1 MSFLRPVKMVKVGV
15 AGLKDDRD
23 RILSVLHDL
32 NVLQIEPL
40 SREALQHFE
49 AEHGSELQRT
59 IGDLLIRFRG
69 LKAALPRVPD
79 GAPRRFHDLEELFAA
94 AKAVPIDEEVGALKR
109 EEDRLLTE
117 RKALA
122 DEVALLERHAYY
134 NDPLEL
140 LHGKSVVSFFGEAKP
155 DRFALLR
162 AEFPADAHLMVGP
175 AGERLP
181 FLITVPTAQADL
193 VARLAQQQQVVLTVA
208 PRRVGTGRDVTP
220 ELRRE
225 EERAVRRLEE
235 IRARLAAI
243 AREWAPAVLSIDEAL
258 SIENR
263 KLEVFTRMGA
273 SERTF
278 AVEGWIPKRERGAVD
293 AALRSATDGRAH
305 VYDIATKELPPTL
318 MDNPAGVRRYEFFIR
333 FYSLPQ
339 ATEWDPTWVFAVVF
353 PIFFGIM
360 LGDWGYA
367 LVILGFCL
375 WMIAGF
381 PGRQGVPR
389 FLKDFLKRIMAPPSM
404 QSLAYALVPGCLIG
418 IVAGVVFNEFF
429 GFHLLPTPYLDPIS
443 TQGVTTLLLLAGYI
457 GVAMVCFGFFLGGLK
472 ETINR
477 HFAAGASKFGGIAL
491 ALGIAIYGLGVLHAH
506 AIVPPLTL
514 AILGALALIVV
525 GAILYVAGAAVAH
538 GRDGAQESILG
549 IIEVVSHILSYT
561 RLVGILLASAVLA
574 LVAKDVGSGLIGSGG
589 AGLLF
594 GALIIVVVALFNII
608 LGVFEPGIQGAR
620 LIFVENFSKY
630 YTGNG
635 RGFRPFGSRRT
646 HTLPLHAPGAATP
659 VVGAAAASAP
669 SPTAP

>member
-1 MSFLRPVKMVKVGV
+1 MTFLRPVKMVKVGV
-15 AGLKDDRD
+15 VGLKDDRD
-23 RILSVLHDL
+23 RILSALHDL

-40 SREALQHFE
+40 SREALQDFE

-69 LKAALPRVPD
+69 LKAALPKAPA
-79 GAPRRFHDLEELFAA
+79 GPPRRFQDLDGLFAA
-94 AKAVPIDEEVGALKR
+94 AKAVPIDEEVGGLKR

-117 RKALA
+117 RKALV

-140 LHGKSVVSFFGEAKP
+140 LHGKNVVSFFGEAKP

-162 AEFPADAHLMVGP
+162 AELPGDAHLMVGP

-181 FLITVPTAQADL
+181 FVVTVPTAQADL
-193 VARLAQQQQVVLTVA
+193 VARLAQQQQVTLTLA
-208 PRRVGTGRDVTP
+208 PRRNGTGREVTP
-220 ELRRE
+220 QLRAE
-225 EERAVRRLEE
+225 QERTDKRLEE
-235 IRARLAAI
+235 IRARLTAI
-243 AREWAPAVLSIDEAL
+243 ASEWSPAVLSIDEAL

-273 SERTF
+273 AARTF
-278 AVEGWIPKRERGAVD
+278 AVEGWVPKREREPLEAVLR
-293 AALRSATDGRAH
+293 AATEGRAH

-318 MDNPAGVRRYEFFIR
+318 MDNPRGVRRYEFFIR

-353 PIFFGIM
+353 PIFFGVM

-381 PGRQGVPR
+381 PGRKGVPR

-418 IVAGVVFNEFF
+418 IVSGVVFNEFF
-429 GFHLLPTPYLDPIS
+429 GFHILPTPYLDPIS

-472 ETINR
+472 EVINR
-477 HFAAGASKFGGIAL
+477 HLAAGASKFGGIAL

-514 AILGALALIVV
+514 GILGALALIVV
-525 GAILYVAGAAVAH
+525 GAVLYVAGAAVAH

-574 LVAKDVGSGLIGSGG
+574 LVAKDVGSGLIGGG
-589 AGLLF
+589 GGGLVF

-646 HTLPLHAPGAATP
+646 HTLPLHASGDATP
-659 VVGAAAASAP
+659 VPAPAGTGAP
-669 SPTAP
+669 RPG